1 MARAVAASSEA
12 FQVSESWISVL
23 QSCPCRLS
31 LFVAALELQPEPAT
45 PRQLRHLTS
54 TARLPCPTLPS
65 LPPQFASGYCTVH
78 SPHHCTTAPHTSH
91 TPHSR
96 SQGLTSPP
104 VDHSHAHAF
113 VRTHFHCLWRCPRPK
128 LAPWLL
134 PHEQAQFSIVC
145 RHHASPSFAERSG
158 AHLGP
163 LCSLWGMPAGSTPAA
178 FYLLYPCTPRF
189 LPLWFASRP
198 GNTRRK
204 PIFVLILL
212 RREGQASGLLG
223 LEIPQIPRPHC
234 PMPVPYRS
242 NCPPS
247 YPVSNCNQCLRQDS

>member
-1 MARAVAASSEA
+1 MARAVAASSEG
-12 FQVSESWISVL
+12 ISSV
-23 QSCPCRLS
+23 RIMDLS
-31 LFVAALELQPEPAT
+31 PPELPLPSVAVCCCTGAAARASNPPPT
-45 PRQLRHLTS
+45 PSSYLNCQ
-54 TARLPCPTLPS
+54 TASPTLPS

-78 SPHHCTTAPHTSH
+78 SPHHCTTAPQHH

-145 RHHASPSFAERSG
+145 RHHALPSFAERSG

-204 PIFVLILL
+204 PIFLF
-212 RREGQASGLLG
+212 
-223 LEIPQIPRPHC
+223 
-234 PMPVPYRS
+234 
-242 NCPPS
+242 
-247 YPVSNCNQCLRQDS
+247 